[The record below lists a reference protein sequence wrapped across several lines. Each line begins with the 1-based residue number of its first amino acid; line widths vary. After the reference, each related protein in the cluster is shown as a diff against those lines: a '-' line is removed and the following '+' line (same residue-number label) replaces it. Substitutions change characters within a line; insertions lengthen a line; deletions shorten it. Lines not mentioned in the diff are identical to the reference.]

1 MGAGKSKKGELS
13 VFPRSMVGLTPCFRM
28 LPKDKKK
35 GEEEA
40 WDAGKP
46 RNPELYTLKD
56 QVKNWCRVRGSG
68 FGVQGSGFG
77 VRGSGFRM

>member
-1 MGAGKSKKGELS
+1 MGSGKSKKGELS
-13 VFPRSMVGLTPCFRM
+13 IFPRTMVGLTPCFRM

-56 QVKNWCRVRGSG
+56 QVTRR
-68 FGVQGSGFG
+68 F
-77 VRGSGFRM
+77 